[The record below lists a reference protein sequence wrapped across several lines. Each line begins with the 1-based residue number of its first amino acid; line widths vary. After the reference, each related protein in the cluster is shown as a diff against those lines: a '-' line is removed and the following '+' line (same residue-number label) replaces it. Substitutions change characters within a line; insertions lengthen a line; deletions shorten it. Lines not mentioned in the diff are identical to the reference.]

1 VTSASATAPA
11 ARLQGISKQFGAT
24 LALDDVDFDVGF
36 GEIHAVV
43 GENGAGKSTL
53 IRILSGVHR
62 PDRGRVVVDGVA
74 HNFASPHDAI
84 AAGIVTIPQ
93 ELRLVPELSI
103 AENIALG
110 DLPVH
115 RFGPLALLDR
125 ARMHDE
131 ARAILAQLDFV
142 PDVRR
147 PVADHSFAERQLVA
161 IGRALHRQCRI
172 FILDEPTAALEQH
185 EIERLFAVLA
195 RIKARGTAIVY
206 ISHELDEVVAIADRC
221 TVLRDGRVVTTTRRG
236 AFSVGDLV
244 SAMTGRAHEA
254 VDTAPPAAGAAL
266 LEADGGGPHPIRVR
280 AGETIGL
287 AGLLGSGTDVLMRR
301 LFGAVRAT
309 APILVKSQPRR
320 LRGPA
325 DAIAAGIGFVPGE
338 RALGLVLNQSVRDN
352 ILLASLDH
360 LRRGLVIDRAAG
372 ERIVAELMDLLDI
385 RPRRP
390 ELPMSAL
397 SGGNQ
402 QKVILAKWLA
412 RRVEVLLLEEPTQ
425 GIDVGAKAQIHG
437 LIRDFVRRGGGALI
451 ASSDLAELARLC
463 DAVLAVR
470 QGSVAARLERTDG
483 LDEPKLRAAIG
494 A

>member
-1 VTSASATAPA
+1 MTSASLTAPA
-11 ARLQGISKQFGAT
+11 ARLQGISKHFGVT
-24 LALDDVDFDVGF
+24 FALDDVDFDVGF
-36 GEIHAVV
+36 REIHAVV

-62 PDRGRVVVDGVA
+62 PDRGQVVVDGVERQ
-74 HNFASPHDAI
+74 FASPRDAI

-93 ELRLVPELSI
+93 ELRLVPALSI

-115 RFGPLALLDR
+115 RFGRLALLDR
-125 ARMHDE
+125 TRMDDD

-142 PDVRR
+142 PDVRH
-147 PVADHSFAERQLVA
+147 PVADLSFAERQLVA

-185 EIERLFAVLA
+185 EIERLFAVLS
-195 RIKARGTAIVY
+195 RIKERGTAIIY

-221 TVLRDGRVVTTTRRG
+221 TVLRDGRVVTTSWRG

-244 SAMTGRAHEA
+244 SAMTGRAHE
-254 VDTAPPAAGAAL
+254 TANARSLAAGAAL
-266 LEADGGGPHPIRVR
+266 LEADSGGTHPIRVR

-301 LFGAVRAT
+301 LFGAVRAA
-309 APILVKSQPRR
+309 APIRVKSRLLL

-352 ILLASLDH
+352 ILLASLDR
-360 LRRGLVIDRAAG
+360 LRRGAIIDRAAG

-390 ELPMSAL
+390 ELPVNAL

-437 LIRDFVRRGGGALI
+437 LIRDFIHRGGGTLI
-451 ASSDLAELARLC
+451 ASSDLTELARLC

-470 QGSVAARLERTDG
+470 YGSIVARLERADG